1 MTSKL
6 VVNTIE
12 SDTGISSV
20 SFASSISMSST
31 SKFFFGAA
39 GIDIGADTNINRPAA
54 GVLGFNINSSEKVRI
69 TSDGKIG
76 INTVSPTYG
85 MHLHGTTA
93 SSNAYYYAE
102 QSTAGA
108 SAGFRLK
115 TTGSHFS
122 IYGATSGS
130 ALGIYDYNAGAERLT
145 ITSTGEI
152 KQYGFTGSSDTSA
165 DDLVLGNTDSGV
177 NRGITIWS
185 HTSQN
190 GSLVFADNDSN
201 FRGAVQYLHNGDTM
215 RLLTAGSERVRITSA
230 GRFLV
235 GVSTSNT
242 GGSYSSVVSSGA
254 AGNNGGFQAHFS
266 GANNGGGGSMT
277 TVNASGG
284 GLDFWTYTGNVGA
297 SSYSR
302 RLRID
307 SSGRVLVGTTDPGG
321 GNADDLTV
329 ATSGNTGITIRSG
342 TSNTGNIFFS
352 DATSGDAQYAG
363 AIEFHHSDNSLNLNV
378 GNTAI
383 VRIVKDST
391 TPAVGIGILP
401 QAGQYN
407 GWSVLQVGESAAL
420 TSNRTT
426 ADTNQTELSNNSYL
440 NSNASAYK
448 YHHADEATR
457 YVQSHGRHTFYSAAS
472 GSADANITFSE
483 VMKIDASG
491 RVTKPYT
498 PAFLAYHHGYDVNY
512 GPNATLPYMH
522 TSYNT
527 GNHYN
532 TSNST
537 FTAPVAGRYL
547 FSANANGNY
556 TSSYSGIPRAYWKI
570 NGSNVGNNIHLR
582 GSDATHDGLEQRS
595 QTVIFN
601 LAAND
606 TVKIVVGQ
614 NQWDLFGANSF
625 TGYLIG

>member
-1 MTSKL
+1 MGIQING
-6 VVNTIE
+6 NTNNINAGIGSLSIE
-12 SDTGISSV
+12 DIHELDVTGIVTAAQFKLLDNAKAVYGSSADMEIYHNATN
-20 SFASSISMSST
+20 SLIQNGTGSLQIITTTGDLFLRGQDSI
-31 SKFFFGAA
+31 KF
-39 GIDIGADTNINRPAA
+39 N
-54 GVLGFNINSSEKVRI
+54 
-69 TSDGKIG
+69 
-76 INTVSPTYG
+76 
-85 MHLHGTTA
+85 
-93 SSNAYYYAE
+93 
-102 QSTAGA
+102 TAG
-108 SAGFRLK
+108 
-115 TTGSHFS
+115 
-122 IYGATSGS
+122 
-130 ALGIYDYNAGAERLT
+130 NNERLT

-152 KQYGFTGSSDTSA
+152 KQYGFTGTSDTGS
-165 DDLVLGNTDSGV
+165 DDLVLGNTTGGV
-177 NRGITIWS
+177 NRGMTIWS
-185 HTSQN
+185 NSSQN
-190 GSLVFADNDSN
+190 GSIAFADNDSN
-201 FRGAVQYLHNGDTM
+201 FRGAVQYIHNGDIL
-215 RLLTAGSERVRITSA
+215 RFLTAGDERLRITSTGQLLISESSTDTTLNNWTGA
-230 GRFLV
+230 TINIKN
-235 GVSTSNT
+235 TSNT
-242 GGSYSSVVSSGA
+242 DNNKSVIYFSNSAGGTDSAIQGIHEDADGTGTARRGFLSFGTSGSNSSGSVVE
-254 AGNNGGFQAHFS
+254 
-266 GANNGGGGSMT
+266 
-277 TVNASGG
+277 
-284 GLDFWTYTGNVGA
+284 
-297 SSYSR
+297 

-307 SSGRVLVGTTDPGG
+307 GSGRVLIGTTDPGG

-352 DATSGDAQYAG
+352 DATSGAAQYAG

-391 TPAVGIGILP
+391 TPAVGVGILP

-407 GWSVLQVGESAAL
+407 GWTVLQIGESAAL

-491 RVTKPYT
+491 RVTKPLT

-512 GPNATLPYMH
+512 TPNQTLPYQF
-522 TSYNT
+522 TVFNT

-556 TSSYSGIPRAYWKI
+556 SSSYSGIPRAYWKI
-570 NGSNVGNNIHLR
+570 NGSNPGNAIHLR
-582 GSDATHDGLEQRS
+582 GPDSTDQGLEQRS